1 MMDVA
6 TQDPHEAA
14 KANPALD
21 KPMVLRS
28 KDGSR
33 SRRPCTE
40 PSAPP
45 RPATSSGVGR
55 TSYLHKQTPTNQVA
69 CCGGACH
76 CT

>member
-14 KANPALD
+14 KANPDLD

-33 SRRPCTE
+33 NKRPCTE
-40 PSAPP
+40 TSAPP
-45 RPATSSGVGR
+45 RPATSSGVGV
-55 TSYLHKQTPTNQVA
+55 TSYLHTQILTNQVA
-69 CCGGACH
+69 CCGGACN